1 MILPMGATMTAEPQ
15 LTWPVPPE
23 RGWLAADLDQLPNL
37 PPHTELLDG
46 SLVFMSPQSLFHIYA
61 IRLLEYGLY
70 AAKPTHLAVI
80 REMTVT
86 LGRRDRPEPD
96 LMVVPRASAVAAT
109 QTDFSPGDILLA
121 IEVVSPDSEARD
133 REVKPRKYADAGFPH
148 FWRVE
153 NEQGEL
159 AVHVFEREIATG
171 TYAPMGI
178 HRKRLTLDLPF
189 PIDIDLTD
197 PQRWL

>member
-1 MILPMGATMTAEPQ
+1 MILPMGALMTVEPQ

-23 RGWLAADLDQLPNL
+23 RGWIADDLDRLPDL

-46 SLVFMSPQSLFHIYA
+46 SLVFRSPQSNFHVYA
-61 IRLLEYGLY
+61 IQLLNDGLFQ
-70 AAKPTHLAVI
+70 ARPADLAVI

-86 LGRRDRPEPD
+86 LGKRDRPEPD
-96 LMVVPRASAVAAT
+96 LMVVPCSAVVGDR
-109 QTDFSPGDILLA
+109 QTTYGSEGVLLA
-121 IEVVSPDSEARD
+121 IEVVSPDSVQRD

-148 FWRVE
+148 YWRVE
-153 NEQGEL
+153 NEEGEL
-159 AVHVFEREIATG
+159 AVHVFEREVATG

-189 PIDIDLTD
+189 PIDIDLMDTR
-197 PQRWL
+197 RWL